1 MNPSMDAAVI
11 QAAYEADEAAASA
24 EFGAQFRRDIE
35 SFVSREAVEA
45 CVIPVRREL
54 RPAAGIRYVAFV
66 DPSGGSADAMTLAIA
81 HQERGWAVLDL
92 VRERRPPFSP
102 AAVVREFAETLAAYG
117 VSTVTGDRYGGEWCR
132 EPFREHGIWYHV
144 AERAKSDLYRDLLPL
159 LNSATVELL
168 DHPRLVAQLCALE
181 RRTARG
187 GRDTIDHTPGVQDD
201 LANAVA
207 GALRLALRQRAW
219 DEEDRPEDTFE
230 RFAQLDQQQE
240 LADLRRQVLERG
252 IPEATVRHLEES
264 VGVEHR
270 EAYLVDLLEEG
281 TLRGRLGRAGL
292 RIDYE

>member
-1 MNPSMDAAVI
+1 
-11 QAAYEADEAAASA
+11 
-24 EFGAQFRRDIE
+24 
-35 SFVSREAVEA
+35 
-45 CVIPVRREL
+45 
-54 RPAAGIRYVAFV
+54 
-66 DPSGGSADAMTLAIA
+66 MTLAIA
-81 HQERGWAVLDL
+81 HQERGRAVLDL
-92 VRERRPPFSP
+92 VRERRPPFSS
-102 AAVVREFAETLAAYG
+102 AAVVREFAETLAAYH

-132 EPFREHGIWYHV
+132 EPFREHGLWYHV
-144 AERAKSDLYRDLLPL
+144 AEHAKSDLYRDLLPL

-207 GALRLALRQRAW
+207 GALGLALRQRAW
-219 DEEDRPEDTFE
+219 DEEDRPEDSFE
-230 RFAQLDQQQE
+230 QFTQLEQQK

-281 TLRGRLGRAGL
+281 TLRGRLRRAGL
-292 RIDYE
+292 PIDFD